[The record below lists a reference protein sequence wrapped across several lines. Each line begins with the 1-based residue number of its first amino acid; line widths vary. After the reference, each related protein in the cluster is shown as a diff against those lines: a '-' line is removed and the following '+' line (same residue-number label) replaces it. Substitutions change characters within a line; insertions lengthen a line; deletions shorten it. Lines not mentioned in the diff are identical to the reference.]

1 MDRRATLCP
10 DSLLPRAPSIFPGQ
24 RSLTALMIVAHL
36 KIDAEHNW
44 SVTRSSFSDWK
55 ALGLAASLSK
65 IQTCCGSQPRSS
77 GSMKLRPGFKNSQ
90 KRGLPTRKAVNR
102 LTPLLDP
109 ASEKAQA
116 ESVVLGNINFDL
128 WRSEY
133 G

>member
-1 MDRRATLCP
+1 MDLRATLCP

-90 KRGLPTRKAVNR
+90 KRGLPTRKTVNS
-102 LTPLLDP
+102 LTPLLEP
-109 ASEKAQA
+109 AAEKAQDG
-116 ESVVLGNINFDL
+116 ECRFGPPQF
-128 WRSEY
+128 EC
-133 G
+133 